1 MAHRPVGT
9 GISLVTGASS
19 GMTTSF
25 NVQTDAVRVVSVT
38 ADAFVEV
45 GGSPTAFTTSY
56 YIPTGGTGVLDIPKA
71 SNRVVSMTAGATTL
85 IDCPEGMQ
93 QPFAV
98 GDYVTLKRGSGCD
111 VNWENLVNHAY
122 VTNVNHT
129 AGVGGYYGTRLTC
142 DADTS
147 GISTAFSSHDASLV
161 LSRRVAVRTSGSA
174 GVAYIQ
180 QVQISG
186 DQ

>member
-1 MAHRPVGT
+1 
-9 GISLVTGASS
+9 
-19 GMTTSF
+19 
-25 NVQTDAVRVVSVT
+25 
-38 ADAFVEV
+38 
-45 GGSPTAFTTSY
+45 
-56 YIPTGGTGVLDIPKA
+56 
-71 SNRVVSMTAGATTL
+71 MTAGTTTL

-98 GDYVTLKRGSGCD
+98 GDYITLKRGSGCD

-129 AGVGGYYGTRLTC
+129 SGVGGYYGTRLTC
-142 DADTS
+142 DANTS